1 MFLHQTLTVE
11 FIFLFQPNGMDN
23 IMLWKGV
30 FELITEPKPRQ
41 KLDHVNTLEDVVKM
55 IETSKKII
63 VLTGAGVRAV
73 NIQFSWSLVEFGL

>member
-1 MFLHQTLTVE
+1 
-11 FIFLFQPNGMDN
+11 
-23 IMLWKGV
+23 MLWKAV

-63 VLTGAGVRAV
+63 VLTGAGVRTV
-73 NIQFSWSLVEFGL
+73 NIQFS